1 MEIARAGT
9 SHRRSFLRNTWR
21 SLVGAGVLHGLVG
34 QASQG
39 ASLKPSTQRLTVAL
53 THRACLGQ
61 LPLVLARELG
71 FFQAEGLSVDFLEL
85 ESEAAAFQAVTKG
98 NAALASCAYPALIS
112 LQARGQP
119 WRSLVVQTRSPMAVL
134 GVSPRVSAEI
144 KGPADLRGRRVGV
157 LSSGAGGMV
166 LEAYLRRA
174 GLTSADVV
182 RVPGE
187 QATGL
192 IQAFRTGRLEAIGL
206 SDVGVASLEQL
217 GEIRVLADTRSQ
229 RGTREVFGGL
239 FPGQVVCAPLSGGG
253 LGTGIAQRVVDALV
267 HTLKW
272 IHTAGPS
279 DLIRSVPEGHL
290 APDWALYLAAF
301 EKARDGFS
309 VDGVMP
315 PDAPQTAFV
324 AQKALDAV
332 LMNGARVDLERTYTN
347 EFAVKAKI
355 RFRA

>member
-1 MEIARAGT
+1 M
-9 SHRRSFLRNTWR
+9 
-21 SLVGAGVLHGLVG
+21 LHGLVS
-34 QASQG
+34 QTSQG
-39 ASLKPSTQRLTVAL
+39 ALLKPSPQRLTVAL
-53 THRACLGQ
+53 AHRACLSQ

-85 ESEAAAFQAVTKG
+85 ESEVAALQAVARG
-98 NAALASCAYPALIS
+98 SAALASCAYPALIS
-112 LQARGQP
+112 LQARGQQ

-134 GVSPRVSAEI
+134 GVSPRVSGEI
-144 KGPADLRGRRVGV
+144 KGPIDLRGRRVGV

-187 QATGL
+187 HASVL
-192 IQAFRTGRLEAIGL
+192 IQAFRTGRLDAIGL
-206 SDVGVASLEQL
+206 NDVGVASLEQL
-217 GEIRVLADTRSQ
+217 GEIRVVADTRSQ

-239 FPGQVVCAPLSGGG
+239 FPGQVVCAPVNGVGMG
-253 LGTGIAQRVVDALV
+253 AGMAQRVVDALV

-309 VDGVMP
+309 VDGMMP
-315 PDAPQTAFV
+315 PDAPQTALM
-324 AQKALDAV
+324 AQKALDTV
-332 LMNGARVDLERTYTN
+332 LSGVRVDLERTFTN
-347 EFAVKAKI
+347 EFALKAKI